1 MTNFTE
7 LETKVYEAAQN
18 DDYSS
23 SAKEIAEETGL
34 DIKTV
39 KGVIG
44 SLVKKGRMEVEE
56 EERGGTIFK
65 DVWAVDEDGEI
76 ISGY

>member
-7 LETKVYEAAQN
+7 LETQVYEAAQN

-23 SAKEIAEETGL
+23 SAKEIAAKTGL

-44 SLVKKGRMEVEE
+44 SLVKKGRMQVEE
-56 EERGGTIFK
+56 EERGGIIYN
-65 DVWAVDEDGEI
+65 DVWAVDEDGEL
-76 ISGY
+76 ISW